1 MMNKLKKAG
10 NKVKMG
16 TKVVEQVKEKVK
28 AGRYEM
34 KNLAQCVR
42 SGSIKALK

>member
-1 MMNKLKKAG
+1 MDKLKKATS
-10 NKVKMG
+10 KVKM
-16 TKVVEQVKEKVK
+16 TKAVVEKVQVK

-42 SGSIKALK
+42 SGSLKALK

>member
-1 MMNKLKKAG
+1 MNKLKKAG

-16 TKVVEQVKEKVK
+16 AKVVEEVSNKIK

-42 SGSIKALK
+42 SGSLKALK